1 MSDFD
6 REELI
11 SLANVSHNLGLHED
25 SINYWKQ
32 VIKMSTPLNYDER
45 GSVYS
50 NYMCIRKN
58 LYKCPDSL
66 KCMSVENH
74 LRLEIKH
81 KLKSKYDKIC
91 DECIELFESY
101 WIKRDEN
108 SEAVVDYQNYKA
120 SSYLSKTFFASIVD
134 YEGEEED
141 GDESYDEEEEEEEGE
156 DVDDVDN
163 NVKIA
168 KELFEEA
175 FELAK
180 ENLSPAHA
188 SLLSV
193 ASNLS
198 ELHCYMDSPDDLS
211 IAKEAYEN
219 GISHLHEL
227 DGKLKSDSEIQLENL
242 KNQIERFSTEEN

>member
-50 NYMCIRKN
+50 NYMCMRKN

-134 YEGEEED
+134 YE
-141 GDESYDEEEEEEEGE
+141 EEGE

-198 ELHCYMDSPDDLS
+198 ELHCYMDSPDDIS